1 MTTKSD
7 SHSSAIPSATTA
19 PFLQIRQIVKKFDE
33 VFAVDGISLDIAQ
46 GEIFALLGSSG
57 CGKSTLLRML
67 AGFEV
72 PTSGQILLGG
82 HDIVGLAPYER
93 PINMMFQSYALFPHL
108 TVWDNIAFGVRR
120 DGMPKHETEA
130 RVTQMLELVQ
140 LLPYAKRKPHQLSG
154 GQQQRVALARSLA
167 KRPKLL
173 LLDEPLGALDAKLRQ
188 RTQLELVGILKQVG
202 VTCVM
207 VTHDQEEAM
216 TMATRIGVMSEGK
229 ILQIGLPAD
238 IYETPNCR
246 FVADFIGSV
255 NLFKGVLEVV
265 DAPDHV
271 VITGPEGRHYVS
283 HGITGTLGMEVHVAV
298 RPEKILIRHTPPQD
312 DERESLAEVGFNEVQ
327 GTVENLAYLGSLTTY
342 HVRLDS
348 GSLVKVTQTN
358 AARHTLTPMHVG
370 DRMYAWWCGSDVVV
384 LTQ

>member
-1 MTTKSD
+1 MAIASIDKPAATK
-7 SHSSAIPSATTA
+7 AAPA
-19 PFLQIRQIVKKFDE
+19 PFLQIKRIVKQFDD
-33 VFAVDGISLDIAQ
+33 VFAVDDVSLDIQQ

-67 AGFEV
+67 AGFES
-72 PTSGQILLGG
+72 PTSGQILLAGK
-82 HDIVGLAPYER
+82 DIVGLAPYER

-108 TVWDNIAFGVRR
+108 SVWDNIAFGLKR
-120 DGMPKHETEA
+120 DKLASAQIEE

-140 LLPYAKRKPHQLSG
+140 LKAYAKRKPHQLSG

-167 KRPKLL
+167 KRPQLL
-173 LLDEPLGALDAKLRQ
+173 LLDEPLGALDAKLRE
-188 RTQLELVGILKQVG
+188 RTQLELVGIIEQVG

-229 ILQIGLPAD
+229 ILQIGQPAE

-255 NLFKGVLEVV
+255 NLFKGSVEV
-265 DAPDHV
+265 DEPDHV
-271 VITGPEGRHYVS
+271 VVVSPECKHYIN
-283 HGITGTLGMEVHVAV
+283 HGITGTAGMSVHVAV
-298 RPEKILIRHTPPQD
+298 RPEKMAIVQQPPRD
-312 DERESLAEVGFNEVQ
+312 EERESLEQVGFNQVQ
-327 GTVENLAYLGSLTTY
+327 GVIKDLAYLGSLTTY
-342 HVRLDS
+342 HVKLES
-348 GSLVKVTQTN
+348 GPVVKVTQTN
-358 AARHTLTPMHVG
+358 AARHDASHLTWG
-370 DRMYAWWCGSDVVV
+370 DQVYVWWCGSDVVV

>member
-1 MTTKSD
+1 MVHPNQVSV
-7 SHSSAIPSATTA
+7 APSVGA
-19 PFLQIRQIVKKFDE
+19 PFLQIRRIVKKFDD
-33 VFAVDGISLDIAQ
+33 VFAVDEVSLDVRQ

-67 AGFEV
+67 AGFEA

-82 HDIVGLAPYER
+82 QDIVGLAPYER

-108 TVWDNIAFGVRR
+108 TVWDNIAFGLRR
-120 DGMPKHETEA
+120 DHMPKVEMQE
-130 RVTQMLELVQ
+130 RVAQMLDLVQ
-140 LLPYAKRKPHQLSG
+140 LKAYAKRKPHQLSG

-167 KRPKLL
+167 KRPQLL

-188 RTQLELVGILKQVG
+188 QTQLELVRIIEQVG

-229 ILQIGLPAD
+229 ILQIGQPAE

-255 NLFKGVLEVV
+255 NLFKGHVEV
-265 DAPDHV
+265 DEPDHV
-271 VITGPEGRHYVS
+271 VIATADCKHYVS
-283 HGITGTLGMEVHVAV
+283 HGITGTAGMDVHVAV
-298 RPEKILIRHTPPQD
+298 RPEKMTLQTTPVQD
-312 DERESLAEVGFNEVQ
+312 AERESLAEVGYNMAQ
-327 GTVENLAYLGSLTTY
+327 GVIEDLAYLGSLTTY
-342 HVRLDS
+342 HVKLD
-348 GSLVKVTQTN
+348 GGTVVKVTHTN
-358 AARHTLTPMHVG
+358 AARHSTAQLTWG
-370 DRMYAWWCGSDVVV
+370 DRVYVWWCGSDVVV
-384 LTQ
+384 LTR

>member
-1 MTTKSD
+1 MATNSNPT
-7 SHSSAIPSATTA
+7 PSAAKTGGK
-19 PFLQIRQIVKKFDE
+19 PFLQINRIVKKFDD
-33 VFAVDGISLDIAQ
+33 VFAVDEVSLDIQQ

-67 AGFEV
+67 AGFEA
-72 PTSGQILLGG
+72 PTSGQILLAGQ
-82 HDIVGLAPYER
+82 DIVGLAPYER

-108 TVWDNIAFGVRR
+108 TVWDNIAFGLHR
-120 DGMPKHETEA
+120 DGMPKDQIAE
-130 RVTQMLELVQ
+130 RVGQMLDLVQ
-140 LLPYAKRKPHQLSG
+140 LKQYAKRKPHQLSG

-188 RTQLELVGILKQVG
+188 RTQLELVDIIEQVG

-229 ILQIGLPAD
+229 ILQIGAPAD
-238 IYETPNCR
+238 IYETPNCL

-255 NLFKGVLEVV
+255 NIFKGSVEA

-271 VITGPEGRHYVS
+271 IVASPECKHYVS
-283 HGITGTLGMEVHVAV
+283 HGITGTEGMEVSIAI
-298 RPEKILIRHTPPQD
+298 RPEKMSIQSTPPAD
-312 DERESLAEVGFNEVQ
+312 AERESLAEVGYNVVQ
-327 GTVENLAYLGSLTTY
+327 GVIDDLAYLGSLTTY
-342 HVRLDS
+342 HVKLDN
-348 GSLVKVTQTN
+348 GVIVKVTHTN
-358 AARHTLTPMHVG
+358 AARHGETQLTWG
-370 DRMYAWWCGSDVVV
+370 DKVYVWWCGSDVVV

>member
-1 MTTKSD
+1 MA
-7 SHSSAIPSATTA
+7 HPNQVSAGPSAGA
-19 PFLQIRQIVKKFDE
+19 PFLQIRRIVKKFDD
-33 VFAVDGISLDIAQ
+33 VFAVDEVSLDVRQ

-67 AGFEV
+67 AGFEA

-82 HDIVGLAPYER
+82 QDIVGLAPYER

-108 TVWDNIAFGVRR
+108 TVWDNIAFGLRR
-120 DGMPKHETEA
+120 DHMPKAEMQE
-130 RVTQMLELVQ
+130 RVAQMLDLVQ
-140 LLPYAKRKPHQLSG
+140 LKPYAKRKPHQLSG

-167 KRPKLL
+167 KRPQLL

-188 RTQLELVGILKQVG
+188 QTQLELVRIIEQVG

-229 ILQIGLPAD
+229 ILQIGQPAE

-255 NLFKGVLEVV
+255 NLFKGHVEV
-265 DAPDHV
+265 DEPDHV
-271 VITGPEGRHYVS
+271 VIATNECKHYVS
-283 HGITGTLGMEVHVAV
+283 HGITGTAGMDVHVAV
-298 RPEKILIRHTPPQD
+298 RPEKMTLQTTPVQD
-312 DERESLAEVGFNEVQ
+312 AERESLAEVGYNMAQ
-327 GTVENLAYLGSLTTY
+327 GVIEDLAYLGSLTTY
-342 HVRLDS
+342 HVKLD
-348 GSLVKVTQTN
+348 GGTVVKVTHTN
-358 AARHTLTPMHVG
+358 AARHNAAQLTWG
-370 DRMYAWWCGSDVVV
+370 DRVYVWWCGSDVVV
-384 LTQ
+384 LTR